1 MCQKKSDDES
11 RVSKDESRFKKKV
24 QGFQGNEE
32 ENVTVPSYVH
42 YWPPTAHG
50 KVPLLMGNH
59 TIDLPLSRK
68 EMAT

>member
-32 ENVTVPSYVH
+32 ENVTETLTNTP
-42 YWPPTAHG
+42 
-50 KVPLLMGNH
+50 
-59 TIDLPLSRK
+59 LPLDRPK
-68 EMAT
+68 HIAELTWTVFW

>member
-32 ENVTVPSYVH
+32 ENVT
-42 YWPPTAHG
+42 
-50 KVPLLMGNH
+50 
-59 TIDLPLSRK
+59 LPRC
-68 EMAT
+68 